1 VGSAGGTD
9 GFVAGVN
16 EGVILTGIE
25 GEGRTRFTGGTDVI
39 GVALNELTGVV
50 GAGVVAGVAEAAAD
64 GATDAVGCGL
74 TDGDGRV
81 RGVKAGVA
89 LADGVVAAALVA
101 GVALGAALMLALAAG
116 EGDGRTRGEKAG
128 LGLATVVAPA
138 AGDCAAGVAAGAVT
152 VVSEGFTNRFGGAF
166 GGGVASVRNFVRAR
180 SAADRSVMA
189 VHPLSM
195 LTSTT
200 RSFTR
205 RGRGISR
212 ISVISGTDSASA
224 IRRSSV
230 LR

>member
-1 VGSAGGTD
+1 VGAAGGTD

-50 GAGVVAGVAEAAAD
+50 GAGVVAGVAETAAD

-74 TDGDGRV
+74 TDGEGRV

-89 LADGVVAAALVA
+89 LAGGVVAAALVA

-128 LGLATVVAPA
+128 LALATGAVVAPA

-152 VVSEGFTNRFGGAF
+152 VVSEGFTKRFDGAF
-166 GGGVASVRNFVRAR
+166 GGGLASVRNFVRAR
-180 SAADRSVMA
+180 SAADRSVIA

-212 ISVISGTDSASA
+212 ISVITGTEMSISFP
-224 IRRSSV
+224 
-230 LR
+230 